1 MSIGIF
7 TAVLFAAILHA
18 AWNAIVKFGTDK
30 LQGMVLLSIAHA
42 LIGLAMVLAFPLP
55 DRASLIWLILSV
67 ILHLAYKTFLTLAYQ
82 KGDLSR
88 VYPISRGT
96 APVMVLVVSLLLLND
111 KFTQW
116 QVAGVALIGL
126 GILLMAR
133 GVFAHGERRDLLP
146 YALAAAMGT
155 AGYTLADGIGARLS
169 MSPSAYIG
177 WIFLLDAS
185 MFTVWALTFKG
196 LKVIPKEPR
205 VLALGLLAGTASVGA
220 YWIAVWAM
228 TVAPIALVAA
238 LRETSVLFA
247 VLIGVF
253 FLKEKADKG
262 KIISAL
268 VIVLGVILMR
278 F

>member
-96 APVMVLVVSLLLLND
+96 APVMVLIVSLLLLND

>member
-7 TAVLFAAILHA
+7 GAVLFAAILHA

-42 LIGLAMVLAFPLP
+42 LIGFAMVLSFPLP
-55 DRASLIWLILSV
+55 DRSSLIWLILSV
-67 ILHLAYKTFLTLAYQ
+67 ILHLIYKTFLTLAYQ

-96 APVMVLVVSLLLLND
+96 APVMVLIASLLFLND
-111 KFTQW
+111 EFTHW
-116 QVAGVALIGL
+116 QVAGVALIGF

-177 WIFLLDAS
+177 WIFFLDAS
-185 MFTVWALTFKG
+185 MFTVWALAFKG

-262 KIISAL
+262 KIIAAL
-268 VIVLGVILMR
+268 VIVSGVILMR

>member
-96 APVMVLVVSLLLLND
+96 APVMVLIVSLLLLND

-253 FLKEKADKG
+253 FLKEKANKG